1 MSDETTAPPATPP
14 AATPTLAPPVINTK
28 ADAKQ
33 LAAAID
39 SAAKAVEKPVA
50 AAAKPADAKPWVNP
64 FVARKAAAKPAAAP
78 APTAPAAPAPKVDP
92 LARLAELETLH
103 KATSESLARRESVLK
118 ARVAQDLA
126 ALPEHVRVAVERDA
140 GGDLDATMRLITLM
154 HTVGAAKPII
164 PTGATTAP
172 PPPATS
178 AATNPDDA
186 VLSEYE
192 SLKGRA
198 PILANAFR
206 LAHSAEIARAEK
218 RRASAS

>member
-1 MSDETTAPPATPP
+1 MSDETTAPPAPPPAPP
-14 AATPTLAPPVINTK
+14 AATAPETP
-28 ADAKQ
+28 
-33 LAAAID
+33 
-39 SAAKAVEKPVA
+39 AAKAAEKPA
-50 AAAKPADAKPWVNP
+50 AAPQKPADAKPWVNP
-64 FVARKAAAKPAAAP
+64 FVARKAAAKAAP
-78 APTAPAAPAPKVDP
+78 APAPAAPAAPAPKVDP

-103 KATSESLARRESVLK
+103 KTASESLARRESVLK

-126 ALPEHVRVAVERDA
+126 ALPEHVRIAVERDA

-178 AATNPDDA
+178 TAANPDDA

-192 SLKGRA
+192 SLKSRA

-206 LAHSAEIARAEK
+206 IAHSAEIARAEK